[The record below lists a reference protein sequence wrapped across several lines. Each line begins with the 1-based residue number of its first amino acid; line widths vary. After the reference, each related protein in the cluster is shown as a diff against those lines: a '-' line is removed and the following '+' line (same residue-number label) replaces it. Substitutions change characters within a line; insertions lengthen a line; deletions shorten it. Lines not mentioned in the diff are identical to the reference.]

1 MDEKLIFDLTWLKF
15 TIIPILLT
23 IVIIILLVV
32 GHKLM
37 DKLLDIKKDQIQ
49 LEREKIYINV
59 DPELVHKTIDNM
71 IKNKI
76 DNYLIDHGV
85 VDNDTQS
92 YINNNMIKD
101 MITDITKDIYI
112 HLSDLYKSY
121 ILMLTKEVENE
132 YTILK
137 FIRDKVKYQ
146 VISIAVEINPPKE

>member
-23 IVIIILLVV
+23 IVVIVLLAV

-37 DKLLDIKKDQIQ
+37 DKLLDIKKDQIK
-49 LEREKIYINV
+49 LEREKIFINV
-59 DPELVHKTIDNM
+59 DPELVHKTIDTM
-71 IKNKI
+71 IKTKI
-76 DNYLIDHGV
+76 DAYLLDHRI

-92 YINNNMIKD
+92 YINNSMIID

-132 YTILK
+132 HTILK